1 MAPSSSASTTKPQWT
16 YDVFINFRGKDT
28 RGNFVSHLYAALSN
42 AGINTFLDNE
52 ELRKGE
58 ELEPELLRAI
68 HGSRIAIVV
77 FSENYV
83 RSSWC
88 LNELIQIMECRENM
102 KQVVM
107 PVFYNITPSDI
118 RQYARQTFGEP
129 FKMVTNKLDKLKCVA
144 LGSASYLAGWDM
156 SNYR

>member
-1 MAPSSSASTTKPQWT
+1 MAPSSDSTSNPQWL
-16 YDVFINFRGKDT
+16 YDVFINFRGEDT

-58 ELEPELLRAI
+58 ELGTELLRAI
-68 HGSRIAIVV
+68 QGSQIAIVV
-77 FSENYV
+77 FSKNYV
-83 RSSWC
+83 QSSWC
-88 LNELIQIMECRENM
+88 LNELQLIMRCHESTG
-102 KQVVM
+102 QVVM
-107 PVFYNITPSDI
+107 PVFYRITPSDI
-118 RQYARQTFGEP
+118 RQYARRTFGEA
-129 FKMVTNKLDKLKCVA
+129 FKTDTNKLDELKCVA